1 MYKRDFF
8 GRLYETT
15 TLYFIRLNEQKRNE
29 VMFGQSS
36 YKQLCMI
43 LTYVHVNV
51 LSHSKHC
58 VFVTSNRRMVKK
70 TSSFITVFEFTTKRT
85 KFLDPFKDI
94 V

>member
-15 TLYFIRLNEQKRNE
+15 NLYFIQLNEQNSNE
-29 VMFGQSS
+29 VMFVQS
-36 YKQLCMI
+36 YFKQLCMI

-58 VFVTSNRRMVKK
+58 VFVTSNERMVK
-70 TSSFITVFEFTTKRT
+70 TNF
-85 KFLDPFKDI
+85 KFYYCLRVNYETNQLFRPF
-94 V
+94 